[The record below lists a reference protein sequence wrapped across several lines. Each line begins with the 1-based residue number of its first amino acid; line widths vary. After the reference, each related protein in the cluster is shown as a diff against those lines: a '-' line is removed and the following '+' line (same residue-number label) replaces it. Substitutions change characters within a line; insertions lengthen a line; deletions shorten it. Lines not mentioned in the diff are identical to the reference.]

1 MSTLLAVTVYCPA
14 VLGAVYVT
22 SDPPAVLC
30 AENVPQAVPLQ
41 LDPVALQITS
51 PPSLDVA
58 VRDKLC
64 VTVSA
69 ARRGTIEIPGCAG
82 LIVMARDPLCAVSA
96 GLPESVTSKLKPVV
110 RSAVVG
116 IPVIVP
122 AVDSES
128 PLGSVPLPSDHL

>member
-1 MSTLLAVTVYCPA
+1 VYE
-14 VLGAVYVT
+14 T

-69 ARRGTIEIPGCAG
+69 ARRGRIETPFAG
-82 LIVMARDPLCAVSA
+82 LIVMARDSLCAVSA
-96 GLPESVTSKLKPVV
+96 GLPESMTPKLKPVV
-110 RSAVVG
+110 RPAVVG

-128 PLGSVPLPSDHL
+128 PSGSVPLPSDHL